1 MNYIRSPEYKE
12 KILLDRINELYK
24 KVKGKFIQ
32 KEVLYS
38 GNFFQIL
45 RETYRLPN
53 ENIVSKEKIIK
64 NAGKDSVIVIAITQD
79 KEYIITIQNRIND
92 KLIAEFPSGYIENNE
107 DPIEAAKRE
116 LKEETGYISDDL
128 FLVDEAYTFPG
139 IDNSKT
145 YIVIANNCI
154 KTNEKNITG
163 TELIDYGLFSEKE
176 LEYLI
181 NKNIINGAMNKL
193 AYYNL
198 INNVDDC
205 NITYVNSNK
214 KIYKKSREKRIH

>member
-1 MNYIRSPEYKE
+1 MLAIVSAYDLKYIELE
-12 KILLDRINELYK
+12 DAIERISKTLET
-24 KVKGKFIQ
+24 IQ
-32 KEVLYS
+32 KLQKWNGHLYNWYNTQTLEPLNPRYVS
-38 GNFFQIL
+38 TVDNGNFIGYLYTVKQFL
-45 RETYRLPN
+45 TNTEKNLKVSVPN
-53 ENIVSKEKIIK
+53 
-64 NAGKDSVIVIAITQD
+64 T
-79 KEYIITIQNRIND
+79 
-92 KLIAEFPSGYIENNE
+92 SGYIENNE

-128 FLVDEAYTFPG
+128 FLVDEAYTSPG
-139 IDNSKT
+139 TDNSKT

-205 NITYVNSNK
+205 NIAYANSNK
-214 KIYKKSREKRIH
+214 KIYKKSREKRIR

>member
-38 GNFFQIL
+38 GNFLQIL

-92 KLIAEFPSGYIENNE
+92 KLIAEFPLDI
-107 DPIEAAKRE
+107 
-116 LKEETGYISDDL
+116 
-128 FLVDEAYTFPG
+128 
-139 IDNSKT
+139 
-145 YIVIANNCI
+145 
-154 KTNEKNITG
+154 
-163 TELIDYGLFSEKE
+163 
-176 LEYLI
+176 
-181 NKNIINGAMNKL
+181 
-193 AYYNL
+193 
-198 INNVDDC
+198 
-205 NITYVNSNK
+205 
-214 KIYKKSREKRIH
+214 

>member
-1 MNYIRSPEYKE
+1 MQTGKSEYKE

-38 GNFFQIL
+38 GNFLQIL

-116 LKEETGYISDDL
+116 LKEETMLED
-128 FLVDEAYTFPG
+128 
-139 IDNSKT
+139 
-145 YIVIANNCI
+145 
-154 KTNEKNITG
+154 ITV
-163 TELIDYGLFSEKE
+163 LLQLQNFQKVLDQ
-176 LEYLI
+176 
-181 NKNIINGAMNKL
+181 
-193 AYYNL
+193 
-198 INNVDDC
+198 
-205 NITYVNSNK
+205 
-214 KIYKKSREKRIH
+214 